1 MLKFTNTTQMGQYH
15 TGMAMILKL
24 ADWMDYLK
32 ANDAYDNTKIILVAD
47 HGYNLGQLEN
57 MIMDMGNGETEDCSF
72 YYPLLMVK
80 DFNATGFAV
89 SDEFMTNA
97 DVPTIATRDVIENPV
112 NPFTGNPINS
122 DEKYAHDQFVIISR
136 QWSSDVNN
144 GNTFIA
150 DKWAAVHTDMRD
162 PANWSFYTDS
172 IVLKDHAFPQ

>member
-1 MLKFTNTTQMGQYH
+1 
-15 TGMAMILKL
+15 
-24 ADWMDYLK
+24 
-32 ANDAYDNTKIILVAD
+32 VSD
-47 HGYNLGQLEN
+47 HGRDVKQIDQLHHDKNDVHTDVEL
-57 MIMDMGNGETEDCSF
+57 
-72 YYPLLMVK
+72 YYPLMMVK
-80 DFNATGFAV
+80 DFNSKGFKT
-89 SDEFMTNA
+89 STEFMTNA
-97 DVPTIATRDVIENPV
+97 DVPAIAMGQVIENPV

-122 DEKYAHDQFVIISR
+122 DEKYAHDQFVLISR